1 MFISRE
7 CDYAIRIIRALAG
20 GEKKTVDEIC
30 HKEKVSTQFSY
41 KILKKLEK
49 KGLVRVY
56 RGVQGGYTL
65 TKSTDDITLYDVF
78 IAMED
83 HFVLTACLLQDFNCP
98 MNRGEA
104 PCGVHREFERI
115 QSLMVAAMKEKSLSA
130 LVADEVS

>member
-7 CDYAIRIIRALAG
+7 CDYAIRIIRELAD

-30 HKEKVSTQFSY
+30 SKEKISNQFSY

-49 KGLVRVY
+49 KSLVRVY

-65 TKSTDDITLYDVF
+65 ARGIDEITLYDVF

-83 HFVLTACLLQDFNCP
+83 QMILTACLMQGFDCP
-98 MNRGEA
+98 MNRGGA
-104 PCGVHREFERI
+104 PCGVHKEFERL
-115 QSLMVAAMKEKSLSA
+115 QSLLISTMKEKSLGELLA
-130 LVADEVS
+130 V